1 MSALQSNNPYG
12 VKTSK
17 GNSVEYIREIIR
29 VSPEDVIADARAAG
43 LMVINSVDDFRSC
56 SPGAHHMVD
65 QLTNHYVNQAAKWCA
80 CSGAT
85 SGVGGV
91 VTAITLG
98 LADFIHVAGRLYRLC
113 LRLAILN
120 GFDPRDPI
128 QREAIEEIYLASLDF
143 DATEKFILRGFLGR
157 PAAKAGRLR
166 ASVNYARLIIAVGRK
181 LWARRLAFRAASR
194 FFPLFGATIGAGS
207 NYYFAKRVGRKM
219 SENLQRIA
227 YTHDSR
233 D

>member
-1 MSALQSNNPYG
+1 VSSLQSNNQYG
-12 VKTSK
+12 AKTSK
-17 GNSVEYIREIIR
+17 GKFAEYVRQMIR
-29 VSPEDVIADARAAG
+29 VSPEDVIAEARATN
-43 LMVINSVDDFRSC
+43 LIVTSIDDFRSL
-56 SPGAHHMVD
+56 SPEGNRKVA
-65 QLTNHYVNQAAKWCA
+65 QLTNHYVDQAAKWCA
-80 CSGAT
+80 FSGAT

-98 LADFIHVAGRLYRLC
+98 VADFIHVAGRLYRLC

-128 QREAIEEIYLASLDF
+128 HREAIEEIYLSSLDF

-157 PAAKAGRLR
+157 SAAKPGRLR

-181 LWARRLAFRAASR
+181 LWARRLASRVTSR
-194 FFPLFGATIGAGS
+194 FFPVVGATVGAGS

-219 SENLQRIA
+219 SENLQRIGRI
-227 YTHDSR
+227 THDSR